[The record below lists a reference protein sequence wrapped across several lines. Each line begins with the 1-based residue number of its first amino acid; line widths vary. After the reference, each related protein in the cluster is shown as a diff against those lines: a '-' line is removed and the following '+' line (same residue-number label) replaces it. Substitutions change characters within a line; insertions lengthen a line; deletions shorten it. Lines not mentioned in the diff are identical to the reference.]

1 MHYYQFNIGD
11 YQSHTSHLTEMED
24 LAYRRMI
31 EWCYLHERALPVE
44 IAEIGRLIRMRS
56 HSDSIATVLREF
68 FESTADGWSNARVVK
83 EIVKFGEKSEKA
95 RRSAKSRWDA
105 NALPTQSEGNAKQE
119 PRTTNQ
125 EPIDIEP
132 KGSLSGSA
140 FPPCPQREIL
150 WLWKEK
156 LPHLAQ
162 PRIWEGSR
170 AAALRQRWVQ
180 ASKPSAF
187 NKDGYTTQDAGLEW
201 WGSFFNY
208 IAKDTKLS
216 NGFESQGRVWKPD
229 LEWVVNATNFQ
240 KIIDGKYDQ

>member
-105 NALPTQSEGNAKQE
+105 NALPTQSEGNANQE
-119 PRTTNQ
+119 PITNNQ
-125 EPIDIEP
+125 EPIDIEA
-132 KGSLSGSA
+132 KASLSGST
-140 FPPCPQREIL
+140 FPPCPHQEIL
-150 WLWKEK
+150 K
-156 LPHLAQ
+156 LYSKHLPNLPQ
-162 PRIWEGSR
+162 PRVWDGAR
-170 AAALRQRWVQ
+170 ANHLKSRWVQ
-180 ASKPSAF
+180 AAKPSSYSPG
-187 NKDGYTTQDAGLEW
+187 GYATHEEGLQW
-201 WGSFFNY
+201 WDSFFEY
-208 IAKDTKLS
+208 VAGTKLAK
-216 NGFESQGRVWKPD
+216 GFESQGRVWRPD
-229 LEWVVNATNFQ
+229 ITWMIKAENFA
-240 KIIDGKYDQ
+240 KIIEQRYE

>member
-105 NALPTQSEGNAKQE
+105 NALPTQSEGNA
-119 PRTTNQ
+119 NQ
-125 EPIDIEP
+125 EPITKKQET
-132 KGSLSGSA
+132 
-140 FPPCPQREIL
+140 
-150 WLWKEK
+150 KEK
-156 LPHLAQ
+156 KQAVACPPDVDQKVWDDWVQL
-162 PRIWEGSR
+162 RKTKR
-170 AAALRQRWVQ
+170 AAV
-180 ASKPSAF
+180 
-187 NKDGYTTQDAGLEW
+187 TQTVINSSRKEAELAGLSFEEFLTEW
-201 WGSFFNY
+201 CLRGYQGLKAEWLLKEKQK
-208 IAKDTKLS
+208 APAAPTKD
-216 NGFESQGRVWKPD
+216 W
-229 LEWVVNATNFQ
+229 WVRGTV
-240 KIIDGKYDQ
+240 